1 MSVAPA
7 ATPHGVSRR
16 GCVRA
21 AFGPLHVAGWV
32 AGVVL
37 GSALLVHI
45 LIALLPADAATVIAG
60 PGADPDRVARLRA
73 ELGLDDGVFTQTGH
87 WLAAAVR
94 GDFGTSLMSGES
106 VSEVLGERIAVSAA
120 VVIPAWLLTVSVGTA
135 LALIVAVDG
144 SRRTRWVQVVA
155 GGLSGVPEAI
165 VATGLV
171 LLLAT
176 WLDWLP
182 PVSLIRPGDSVL
194 DDPSLLILPIA
205 ALTLPATAWLLR
217 ALRGP
222 AGDVAGRR
230 YVTESRLRGRSASS
244 VAARHVLPVLLP
256 LIVQNAAV
264 LAGAIL
270 AGSVVV
276 EQIVALPGVGDLL
289 SQAVATRDVPVIQ
302 AVTVLIS
309 TAVAAGLACADALRR
324 RLEVRR

>member
-1 MSVAPA
+1 MSL
-7 ATPHGVSRR
+7 
-16 GCVRA
+16 VRTA
-21 AFGPLHVAGWV
+21 CWV
-32 AGVVL
+32 AGVVVL
-37 GSALLVHI
+37 AALLMHI
-45 LIALLPADAATVIAG
+45 LIGLMPADAATIVAG
-60 PGADPDRVARLRA
+60 PGADAARIERLRTD
-73 ELGLDDGVFTQTGH
+73 LGLDAGVLTQTAD
-87 WLAAAVR
+87 WLYAAAR
-94 GDFGTSLMSGES
+94 GDFGVSLMNGDQVS
-106 VSEVLGERIAVSAA
+106 VMLGERIAVSAA

-222 AGDVAGRR
+222 AEDVAGRR
-230 YVTESRLRGRSASS
+230 YVAEARLRGRSASS

-289 SQAVATRDVPVIQ
+289 SQAVAIRDIPVIQ
-302 AVTVLIS
+302 AVTVLVS
-309 TAVAAGLACADALRR
+309 AVVATGLACADALRR